1 LTIEEISTLIG
12 IPYSMKTEMVIIN
25 SSKIAQLRPV
35 VKVDKTPAT
44 IRASGM
50 TQALITTAIE
60 VENVLW

>member
-1 LTIEEISTLIG
+1 
-12 IPYSMKTEMVIIN
+12 MKTEMVIIN

-60 VENVLW
+60 MENVLW